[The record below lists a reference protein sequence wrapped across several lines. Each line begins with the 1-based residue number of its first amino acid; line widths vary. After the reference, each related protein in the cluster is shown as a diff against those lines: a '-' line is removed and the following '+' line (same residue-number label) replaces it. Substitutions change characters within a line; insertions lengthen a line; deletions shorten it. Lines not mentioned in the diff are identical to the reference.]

1 MAGFQRNPTGATAY
15 FGRLRRPSRHCWRGT
30 WDRRWHC
37 PDNAASPLSVRVA
50 VESAGQ
56 DLARKDTLAIM
67 ANVHCGALI
76 FTGHA
81 FSRMFA
87 RAITPAEV
95 RAVVDH
101 GETIAEYPDD
111 KPYPS
116 ALLLGT
122 VDGRV
127 LHVVVGHDAGTKQCY
142 VITVYEPDPEK
153 WEGDFRRRKP

>member
-1 MAGFQRNPTGATAY
+1 
-15 FGRLRRPSRHCWRGT
+15 
-30 WDRRWHC
+30 
-37 PDNAASPLSVRVA
+37 V
-50 VESAGQ
+50 
-56 DLARKDTLAIM
+56 RKDALAII
-67 ANVHCGALI
+67 ANVNCGALI

-81 FSRMFA
+81 FARMFA

-122 VDGRV
+122 VEGRV
-127 LHVVVGHDAGTKQCY
+127 LHVVVGHDAGTERCY
-142 VITVYEPDPEK
+142 VVTVYEPDPEK
-153 WEGDFRRRKP
+153 WERDFRRRKP